1 MISDTLAMDERVSLI
16 ATIFADKNE
25 TEMVRNLSG
34 DDAQAFVD
42 TVDKVMLSYFQLFD
56 SILAHLISTFVH
68 ITRLPFICD
77 HMRYFVSRSDY
88 MNIHLYLFTLK
99 LFCTRLSR

>member
-1 MISDTLAMDERVSLI
+1 MISDTLSMDEHVSLI

-42 TVDKVMLSYFQLFD
+42 TVDKVMLSTFQFTIRSPYLHVCSNH
-56 SILAHLISTFVH
+56 SIVVH
-68 ITRLPFICD
+68 
-77 HMRYFVSRSDY
+77 S
-88 MNIHLYLFTLK
+88 
-99 LFCTRLSR
+99 